1 MKNIILGLFLFLGF
15 IAQAQV
21 TVASININD
30 IEDVNYIRV
39 QVSPRL
45 LLNRIDVAVDYGQE
59 RGSFFGRQEV
69 KDKEGKIIKFRST
82 AHVINFMDKNGWDY
96 VNEEVIWIENGYYIS
111 YYLFK
116 KEDTN

>member
-69 KDKEGKIIKFRST
+69 KDKEGKT
-82 AHVINFMDKNGWDY
+82 AYQHA
-96 VNEEVIWIENGYYIS
+96 
-111 YYLFK
+111 
-116 KEDTN
+116 KEKGFNNLLDLLNH